1 MCLQNKSVEKVAE
14 EISMETTQVMGIFMK
29 ISKKILHHL
38 ESLDKQLKPNQNL
51 QVKFSFKYFLLIK

>member
-38 ESLDKQLKPNQNL
+38 ESLDTQLKPNNNL
-51 QVKFSFKYFLLIK
+51 QVKFGFQYSLLIK